1 MEERVRVNSVVQRSV
16 EGVRQQ
22 EILLCFPVLFIYLFI
37 YTAFGNAGETSGSL
51 TSKALKTFGLLF
63 SPF

>member
-1 MEERVRVNSVVQRSV
+1 MGECVVQRSV

-22 EILLCFPVLFIYLFI
+22 EILLCFPIYLFI
-37 YTAFGNAGETSGSL
+37 YTAFGNAGRQVAASPL
-51 TSKALKTFGLLF
+51 RQQKVCAAF